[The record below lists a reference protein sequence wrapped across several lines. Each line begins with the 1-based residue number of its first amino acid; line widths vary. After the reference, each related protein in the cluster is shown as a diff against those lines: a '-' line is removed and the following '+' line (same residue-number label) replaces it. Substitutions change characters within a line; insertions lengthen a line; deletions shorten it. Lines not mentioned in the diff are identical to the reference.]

1 MKVCRCWYYFKSTF
15 NFSSLVAQKES
26 AACSHCCF
34 LKEQCFS
41 PPLTM
46 YVFVWSGDTDVFSLG
61 GRLFPNVLR
70 VQVLPVD
77 VLQSWGTSVRSQIIQ
92 AAQACPRLK
101 DDVLGDSCFFCFFKK
116 NEKSRTQRHG
126 GSPDTGSYC
135 LTGRTRNMS
144 LQSVESGIY
153 LAYLVMTA
161 LQYELGKCGWWFPE
175 GLTVGELGVS
185 GVSRRCLMLCFIMQ
199 LESGIGV

>member
-101 DDVLGDSCFFCFFKK
+101 DDVLGDSSFFCFLKKMKKAGHRGTEVLQTQGVTVLQGGQETWVFKVW
-116 NEKSRTQRHG
+116 
-126 GSPDTGSYC
+126 
-135 LTGRTRNMS
+135 S
-144 LQSVESGIY
+144 LGFI
-153 LAYLVMTA
+153 LPI
-161 LQYELGKCGWWFPE
+161 WWW
-175 GLTVGELGVS
+175 LHCS
-185 GVSRRCLMLCFIMQ
+185 MN
-199 LESGIGV
+199 LESVGDDSQRGWL